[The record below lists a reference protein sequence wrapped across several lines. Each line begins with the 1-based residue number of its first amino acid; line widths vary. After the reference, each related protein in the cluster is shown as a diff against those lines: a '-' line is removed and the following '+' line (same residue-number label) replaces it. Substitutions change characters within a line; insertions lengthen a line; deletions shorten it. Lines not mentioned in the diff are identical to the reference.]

1 MKIGSRE
8 KVYIIAVILLLG
20 VLSVKSVYFDEI
32 KNLNDGEKV
41 VVQNMY
47 QTLDEKYDNFLY
59 KSGFLTFRVVKL
71 KEASEN
77 DVDFYRAKARKYLLQ
92 ILPIQEVTIDMLK

>member
-20 VLSVKSVYFDEI
+20 ILSVKSIYFDEI
-32 KNLNDGEKV
+32 KNLNDEDKV

-77 DVDFYRAKARKYLLQ
+77 DVEFYRAKARKYLLQ

>member
-1 MKIGSRE
+1 M
-8 KVYIIAVILLLG
+8 YIITIILLLG
-20 VLSVKSVYFDEI
+20 VLSIKSLYFDEI
-32 KNLNDGEKV
+32 KDLGDGEKV

-47 QTLDEKYDNFLY
+47 QALDEKYDNFLY

-77 DVDFYRAKARKYLLQ
+77 DVEFYRAKARKYLLQ
-92 ILPIQEVTIDMLK
+92 ILPIQEVTVDMKK